1 MKKSKKKRKR
11 KYGTILI
18 AGRGLYQGE
27 GWPGGFVRLESLR
40 GSLEA
45 DGGVHEEGDGSL
57 QGLLSVRVRRYSRS
71 AAVST

>member
-1 MKKSKKKRKR
+1 MKKKKRRKR
-11 KYGTILI
+11 VNTILI
-18 AGRGLYQGE
+18 AGRGVYQRE
-27 GWPGGFVRLESLR
+27 GRPGGFVRLESLR

-57 QGLLSVRVRRYSRS
+57 QGLLSVRVRRYPRS